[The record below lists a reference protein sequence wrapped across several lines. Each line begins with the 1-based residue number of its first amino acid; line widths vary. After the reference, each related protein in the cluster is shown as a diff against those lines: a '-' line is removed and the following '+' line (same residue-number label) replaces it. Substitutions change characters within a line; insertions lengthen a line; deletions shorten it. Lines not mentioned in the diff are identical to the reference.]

1 MRTRQLVRASYV
13 AVILTGMLVACD
25 KPPESPAA
33 PQTPN
38 VPTPPS
44 PATVAL
50 VRLEI
55 AGPASVEPGG
65 TGQFTATA
73 HYSDGS
79 TLDKT
84 REASWRTSDDSVLA
98 ISPGGTAVARARG
111 ESSVIASFDGR
122 SSTKP
127 EVLVLPAGT
136 YRLRGAVRDAGLP
149 VDGARVTVTENPAEG
164 LTATSRNGEYRLYG
178 IAGVADLHV
187 TAAGYVGIEQRV
199 DVTGHQTQDFVLV
212 PSRPRENVSG
222 TYTLRVTAADS
233 CQSILP
239 SDLFVRTYP
248 ATVTQSGPRL
258 TVVVGGAEFYRP
270 YGTRP
275 PQNTFRGTVESDA
288 LKFRLWSADGYYYGY
303 YPDVLETITAQRWY
317 TFIGSVTLTA
327 SLQGFAGALDGE
339 VVQFPGNFWSSARCR
354 STSHRIEFIDPVR

>member
-1 MRTRQLVRASYV
+1 MSTGSILRV
-13 AVILTGMLVACD
+13 AGTAVFLAGMLVACD

-44 PATVAL
+44 PTTVTL

-84 REASWRTSDDSVLA
+84 SEASWRTSDDSVLA
-98 ISPGGTAVARARG
+98 ISSGGTAVARARG
-111 ESSVIASFDGR
+111 ESSITATFNGR

-178 IAGVADLHV
+178 IAGVADIVV
-187 TAAGYVGIEQRV
+187 TADAYVPIEHRV
-199 DVTGHQTQDFVLV
+199 DVTGHQTVNFVLI
-212 PSRPRENVSG
+212 PERPRDKAAG
-222 TYTLRVTAADS
+222 TYTLRVTAAGS
-233 CQSILP
+233 CQTTLASNL
-239 SDLFVRTYP
+239 LVRTYT
-248 ATVTQSGPRL
+248 AVIAQNDRRL
-258 TVVVGGAEFYRP
+258 NVELRDADFLRP
-270 YGTRP
+270 YSTSPLANRFTGTADP
-275 PQNTFRGTVESDA
+275 DA
-288 LKFRLWSADGYYYGY
+288 LRFRTWDAGGYYYGY
-303 YPDVLETITAQRWY
+303 YPDVVEVVSPTAWFSFVGSIT
-317 TFIGSVTLTA
+317 TTP
-327 SLQGFAGALDGE
+327 SLRGFAGTLDGDL
-339 VVQFPGNFWSSARCR
+339 VMYGVHFWPQVRCH
-354 STSHRIEFIDPVR
+354 SNSHRVEFFDPR